1 MNPMNFFSIRNSSMQ
16 CIMCTMAKRQFL
28 LKLDPTYENNDMANI
43 NFNSLLDANDAIY
56 SLSNTFP
63 LDASKRIND
72 IKHFSS
78 SVKLNY

>member
-1 MNPMNFFSIRNSSMQ
+1 
-16 CIMCTMAKRQFL
+16 MAKRQFL

-63 LDASKRIND
+63 LDASKRTSD
-72 IKHFSS
+72 IKHFNS
-78 SVKLNY
+78 SVKSKY